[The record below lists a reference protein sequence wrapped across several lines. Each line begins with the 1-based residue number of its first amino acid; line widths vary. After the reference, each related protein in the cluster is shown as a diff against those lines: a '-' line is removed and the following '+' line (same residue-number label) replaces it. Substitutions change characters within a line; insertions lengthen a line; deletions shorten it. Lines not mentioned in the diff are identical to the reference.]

1 LVKPGAWTIALTAQL
16 GSVSSAVAGIPLDV
30 VAPDGS
36 ETAGYAGLL
45 LAAMM
50 LVAGVLVLVR
60 RDMFA
65 TALAIV
71 SPTKRS

>member
-1 LVKPGAWTIALTAQL
+1 
-16 GSVSSAVAGIPLDV
+16 
-30 VAPDGS
+30 
-36 ETAGYAGLL
+36 
-45 LAAMM
+45 MM